1 MDTEVAGFFEADPS
15 ELPAVEGDAAAH
27 VSPTPEILISS
38 KSTKVIFVARQD
50 STRAN
55 VPGIA
60 GGRSV
65 NTVEVSIAVDVE
77 RAGKLNQNIK
87 LMDIVILARQERFST
102 LQDDDLQG
110 LTLPNTMSVT
120 IGIGIKTSLLMAGQ
134 LFKFIDGSECVP
146 SSIRV
151 PVDGLILRNTLLEH
165 IGHLFTQLLLVMPT
179 AITPMKASKDSLF
192 TILGHSKSGAKRVL
206 QKMGSNCPEQVS
218 EALFV
223 EVNIKAFLSDLPS
236 LKSALASLA
245 SRKRTADHAA
255 MQCPSAEAATPAFM
269 RAGASM
275 FDQNA
280 TQATAARPVLE
291 RAFVATE
298 EPPIT
303 KRSAI
308 KYTPAAEML
317 FEANLESWS
326 TSRARRAQERTF
338 LQVAQESES
347 TKKELGSSMWTLQTV
362 KHKFENTHKLS
373 KKKAA
378 PMVQGE

>member
-1 MDTEVAGFFEADPS
+1 
-15 ELPAVEGDAAAH
+15 
-27 VSPTPEILISS
+27 
-38 KSTKVIFVARQD
+38 
-50 STRAN
+50 
-55 VPGIA
+55 
-60 GGRSV
+60 
-65 NTVEVSIAVDVE
+65 
-77 RAGKLNQNIK
+77 
-87 LMDIVILARQERFST
+87 
-102 LQDDDLQG
+102 
-110 LTLPNTMSVT
+110 
-120 IGIGIKTSLLMAGQ
+120 
-134 LFKFIDGSECVP
+134 
-146 SSIRV
+146 
-151 PVDGLILRNTLLEH
+151 
-165 IGHLFTQLLLVMPT
+165 
-179 AITPMKASKDSLF
+179 
-192 TILGHSKSGAKRVL
+192 
-206 QKMGSNCPEQVS
+206 
-218 EALFV
+218 
-223 EVNIKAFLSDLPS
+223 
-236 LKSALASLA
+236 
-245 SRKRTADHAA
+245 
-255 MQCPSAEAATPAFM
+255 
-269 RAGASM
+269 M
-275 FDQNA
+275 FDQDA